1 MSGSRHSSCDMK
13 ALYCLFTLAALGWA
27 DDPADS
33 RAIRKVI
40 ASFNHASER
49 ASVLAHDTD
58 VPPLDRYGGQEV
70 SQVYFEPTAIRLVTP
85 DVAFVDATA
94 SQFGSV
100 ILKRSCPAMFVLKR
114 EGGVWRISVMRI
126 SEYRPG
132 WNR

>member
-1 MSGSRHSSCDMK
+1 MPGLRHSPCDMK
-13 ALYCLFTLAALGWA
+13 ALCCLLTLAAFAWA
-27 DDPADS
+27 DEPADS
-33 RAIRKVI
+33 QAIRKVI

-49 ASVLAHDTD
+49 AAVVAHDAD
-58 VPPLDRYGGQEV
+58 IPPLDRYAGQEI

-100 ILKRSCPAMFVLKR
+100 ILKRSSPAMFVLKR
-114 EGGVWRISVMRI
+114 EGGVWRISVMRV

>member
-1 MSGSRHSSCDMK
+1 MK
-13 ALYCLFTLAALGWA
+13 ALCFLLTLTAVGWA
-27 DDPADS
+27 EELADS
-33 RAIRKVI
+33 QAIRKAI
-40 ASFNHASER
+40 ASFNNASER
-49 ASVLAHDTD
+49 AAVVARDAD
-58 VPPLDRYGGQEV
+58 IPPLDRYAGQEI

-100 ILKRSCPAMFVLKR
+100 ILKRSSAAMFVLKR
-114 EGGVWRISVMRI
+114 EGGVWRISVMRV

>member
-1 MSGSRHSSCDMK
+1 MK
-13 ALYCLFTLAALGWA
+13 ALYCFLTLAGLGWA
-27 DDPADS
+27 DEPADS
-33 RAIRKVI
+33 QAIRRVI
-40 ASFNHASER
+40 ARFNHASER
-49 ASVLAHDTD
+49 AAVLAQDAD
-58 VPPLDRYGGQEV
+58 VPPLDRYAGQEV

-100 ILKRSCPAMFVLKR
+100 ILKRTTRAMFVLKR

-126 SEYRPG
+126 AG